1 MQVPCPLMNLMNG
14 CQQFPIYPCYLALVR
29 VVTPTLVGQAIAISV
44 FSFHLVGLA
53 PSF

>member
-1 MQVPCPLMNLMNG
+1 MNLMNG

-29 VVTPTLVGQAIAISV
+29 VVTSTLVGHDQAIARPV